1 MTNSLD
7 NKRIANPKSIFSII
21 KILILFNLPNGILLF
36 LSAGTVYWAM
46 GWLYILIFL
55 ISNSFISLYIDPD
68 LSKERTKK
76 HTNLKKWDQYLLVL
90 IFLFGVIVWIIMG
103 LDHRFGWS
111 GNIPITIQVFS
122 TLMVIFG
129 NILFTW
135 GILSNN
141 YFSTTVRIQSDRGHQ
156 VISHGPYRFLR
167 HPGYLGVCSYTIF
180 QCLMLNSVWALVPA
194 VVVVVAFVIR
204 TYLEDETLQ
213 RELIGY
219 KEYAEDVRYRLIPG
233 VW

>member
-1 MTNSLD
+1 MTDFLD
-7 NKRIANPKSIFSII
+7 NKRNANTKSIFSII
-21 KILILFNLPNGILLF
+21 KILLFFNLPNGILLF

-55 ISNSFISLYIDPD
+55 ITNSFISIYINSD
-68 LSKERTKK
+68 LSNERIKK
-76 HTNLKKWDQYLLVL
+76 HTNSKKWDHYLLIL
-90 IFLFGVIVWIIMG
+90 IFLFGVIVWIIAG

-129 NILFTW
+129 NVLFTW

-141 YFSTTVRIQSDRGHQ
+141 YFSTTVRIQSERGHL

-180 QCLMLNSVWALVPA
+180 QCFMLGSVWALVPA
-194 VVVVVAFVIR
+194 AVVVVAFVIR

-213 RELIGY
+213 RELTGY
-219 KEYAEDVRYRLIPG
+219 KEYAKNVRYRLIPEM
-233 VW
+233 W

>member
-7 NKRIANPKSIFSII
+7 DKRIENIIRICSII
-21 KILILFNLPNGILLF
+21 KILLLFNLPTGVLLF
-36 LSAGTVYWAM
+36 LSAGTINWPM
-46 GWLYILIFL
+46 GWLYVLIFL
-55 ISNSFISLYIDPD
+55 ISNSYITLYINPD

-76 HTNLKKWDQYLLVL
+76 HPDSKKWDHYLLII
-90 IFLFGVIVWIIMG
+90 IFLFGIITWIIAG

-111 GNIPITIQVFS
+111 GDIPVSIQVFS
-122 TLMVIFG
+122 VLMVIFG
-129 NILFTW
+129 NVLFAW
-135 GILSNN
+135 GILSNTF
-141 YFSTTVRIQSDRGHQ
+141 FSTTVRIQSERGHK

-180 QCLMLNSVWALVPA
+180 QCFMLSSVWALVPA
-194 VVVVVAFVIR
+194 TVVVTAFVIR

-213 RELIGY
+213 RELFGY
-219 KEYAEDVRYRLIPG
+219 NEYVKEVRFRLIPG